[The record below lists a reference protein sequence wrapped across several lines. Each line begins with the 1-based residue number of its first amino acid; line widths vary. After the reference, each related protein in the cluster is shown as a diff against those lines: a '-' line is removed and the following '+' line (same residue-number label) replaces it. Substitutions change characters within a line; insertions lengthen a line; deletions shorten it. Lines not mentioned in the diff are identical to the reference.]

1 MNKEKASELYELN
14 FQLTKLPP
22 SLNQMLRGHWRTRS
36 AILKTFKTLAI
47 NEIKK
52 QETPAQPL
60 VKYQIAF
67 IRHTIRPLDFDNL
80 AASFKPIMDALTVTN
95 VIQDDKW
102 GMTKNVVYD
111 QVKAKT
117 KLDQKITIQVKEMR

>member
-1 MNKEKASELYELN
+1 MGSKEATELFELN
-14 FQLTKLPP
+14 FQLSKLPP

-36 AILKTFKTLAI
+36 AILKQFKTLAI
-47 NEIKK
+47 NEIKTQK
-52 QETPAQPL
+52 APAQPL

-95 VIQDDKW
+95 VIKDDKW

-117 KLDQKITIQVKEMR
+117 KIEQKITVSVKEMV